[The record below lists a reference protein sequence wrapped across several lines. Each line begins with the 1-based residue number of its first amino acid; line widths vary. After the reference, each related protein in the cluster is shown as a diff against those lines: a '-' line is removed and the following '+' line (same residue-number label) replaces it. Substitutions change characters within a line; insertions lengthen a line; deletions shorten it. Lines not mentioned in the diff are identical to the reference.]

1 PFTHDATTGVAST
14 SGLDTSLSFHSNGRC
29 PEEARVGTELRRA
42 VKPKKMHEIVRLSEL
57 AHEVASLSECSEIVD
72 LGSGQA
78 RRDPCWLER
87 NAPSWREQNVTASN
101 RIDASVQKTMQK
113 RLDDQRSCSWVPG
126 SGRVRHV
133 AARLEPGITAHAFW
147 KVVGQAEGQ
156 TQRNTEDQ
164 ADDQADGHAVGH
176 AEGHAEADPQELP
189 GDVRR
194 RRQESRSVL
203 VGLHTCGDLAS
214 TTLRVFHS
222 AGEAVGAVVSVGCCY
237 MHLTEHPLCCDCDEA
252 DVTSQEEYAYVT
264 PVEASASVSP
274 LKGRPSVSSG
284 KGRPAGSDALAGFPM
299 SAHVRQLAIWAGFHT
314 REAACHSLRSYA
326 DRLRASAH
334 NGE

>member
-1 PFTHDATTGVAST
+1 MYCAPTTLVCSRFPP
-14 SGLDTSLSFHSNGRC
+14 SHPQSLRS
-29 PEEARVGTELRRA
+29 
-42 VKPKKMHEIVRLSEL
+42 
-57 AHEVASLSECSEIVD
+57 
-72 LGSGQA
+72 
-78 RRDPCWLER
+78 
-87 NAPSWREQNVTASN
+87 APSASQLGLFP
-101 RIDASVQKTMQK
+101 I
-113 RLDDQRSCSWVPG
+113 G

-164 ADDQADGHAVGH
+164 ADDRADGHAVDH

-189 GDVRR
+189 GDMRR

-252 DVTSQEEYAYVT
+252 DVTSQDEYAYVT
-264 PVEASASVSP
+264 PVEASAIVSP
-274 LKGRPSVSSG
+274 LKGRPSVGSG
-284 KGRPAGSDALAGFPM
+284 KERPAGSDVLAGFPM
-299 SAHVRQLAIWAGFHT
+299 SAHVRQLAIWTGFHT

-334 NGE
+334 NGEVHYLAFAGGVCYRLSSVVQVSLSAF